1 MASSLCPVDTLASS
15 ATGRPRP
22 TLPWSAPRRPQPQ
35 SGQKAVFLKIT
46 HDTGKLRIAYTTTV
60 PQNFNPEFDLGPE
73 AELTCLANMGSDS
86 WENHRPMP
94 DVVNKNSNSTVVEA
108 YDLFRRLGRLGLQH
122 HYPEL
127 GVKDLS
133 SCGPP
138 LRFDDDDGDLAQDPP
153 NRIVVSG
160 LQAPVDW
167 RRTW

>member
-1 MASSLCPVDTLASS
+1 VSGGYLGLECDGPASADPAVVCSTAAS
-15 ATGRPRP
+15 A
-22 TLPWSAPRRPQPQ
+22 
-35 SGQKAVFLKIT
+35 SGQGKKPFKIT

-108 YDLFRRLGRLGLQH
+108 YDLFRRLGRLDLQH

-138 LRFDDDDGDLAQDPP
+138 VKFDDDDGDLAQGC
-153 NRIVVSG
+153 RILRIGS
-160 LQAPVDW
+160 L
-167 RRTW
+167 

>member
-1 MASSLCPVDTLASS
+1 MVCSTAASA
-15 ATGRPRP
+15 
-22 TLPWSAPRRPQPQ
+22 
-35 SGQKAVFLKIT
+35 SGQGKKPFKIT

-94 DVVNKNSNSTVVEA
+94 DVVNKNSNATVVEA
-108 YDLFRRLGRLGLQH
+108 YDLFRRLGRLDLQH

-138 LRFDDDDGDLAQDPP
+138 LKFDDDDGDLAQGC
-153 NRIVVSG
+153 RILRIGS
-160 LQAPVDW
+160 L
-167 RRTW
+167 